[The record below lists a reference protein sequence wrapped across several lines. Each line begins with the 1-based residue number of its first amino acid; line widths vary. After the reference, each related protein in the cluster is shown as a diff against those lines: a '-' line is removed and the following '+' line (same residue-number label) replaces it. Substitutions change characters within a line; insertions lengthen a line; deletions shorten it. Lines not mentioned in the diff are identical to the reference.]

1 VAVIV
6 KSFVI
11 NRHGRLVFPS
21 NAWPRLDFSVFET
34 VGQLSAAVSRDFEA
48 KAPSASQIVSRLKA
62 GRYPS
67 RYEFLRDLGLHAFWV
82 NRFAITMY
90 DKRPTRWRDVPRDR
104 ADVFLP
110 LLTPWSGF
118 ERSSATIQ
126 RAYQALP
133 STWDEEIEQ
142 KIFEIM
148 FAVFAHV
155 RHDAAELPAIKPTVA
170 EFLADPRGRT
180 FVVSAHEP
188 DWPMYSRDEVINA
201 EADVPELEA
210 LLRWAM
216 VLHNQY
222 PWAGSATRLAA
233 GGEIGDDDFV
243 VLFYPR
249 DDEILDFIMRV
260 RAGQDAGSPNHAA
273 RSPLAA
279 PPAAKPPMAR
289 PVAGYPPVE
298 IRKAFSIMPRLE
310 SLAGVTGEYVC
321 TNEDII
327 RNASWNWS
335 PMTAGEIAAKTGIG
349 QRTYTQ
355 RSLEE
360 LAAQAARAALGQA
373 GRTPAEIG
381 AVLCCTCTS
390 QRLIP
395 SVATWL
401 SAELGIYQTHASADL
416 IAACAGLP
424 YGLLE
429 AIRILQEI
437 ERPILVVC
445 AEKFS
450 DKLGNV
456 RTSRMLFGDGA
467 AALVVGPAQGGDPDV
482 EVVQTFASGPAS
494 EVSAVIWPNPQF
506 DNNLTVYGPAVKAFV
521 QRYLAQMIGELRRL
535 PAPAGDPESLLE
547 AIDLVVPHQANR
559 VMVEQAALDAGL
571 SLDRLYFNVGRVG
584 NVSAA
589 SIPLA
594 IRDAVADGVI
604 SAPVRVFTPAFGAG
618 ATAGYAVMRVDPAVV
633 SLTQPRT
640 PGRPRAATAAS
651 AGGTTEDIRTGFGE

>member
-1 VAVIV
+1 M
-6 KSFVI
+6 KDFVI

-48 KAPSASQIVSRLKA
+48 KAPTAQQIVARLE
-62 GRYPS
+62 GGGYPN
-67 RYEFLRDLGLHAFWV
+67 RYELLRDLGLHAFWV

-104 ADVFLP
+104 DDVFLP
-110 LLTPWSGF
+110 LLTLWPGF
-118 ERSSATIQ
+118 ERSSGTIAS
-126 RAYQALP
+126 AYQALAP
-133 STWDEEIEQ
+133 GWDEEVEQ
-142 KIFEIM
+142 KIFDIM
-148 FAVFAHV
+148 LAVFAHV
-155 RHDAAELPAIKPTVA
+155 RHDAAELPAIKPTVG
-170 EFLADPRGRT
+170 EFLAGTRHLT
-180 FVVSAHEP
+180 FVMSAHEP
-188 DWPMYSRDEVINA
+188 DWPLYSRDEILNA
-201 EADVPELEA
+201 AAAVPELEA

-222 PWAGSATRLAA
+222 PWAGSTTRLAS
-233 GGEIGDDDFV
+233 GEEIGDDDFV

-249 DDEILDFIMRV
+249 DDEVGDFIRRV
-260 RAGQDAGSPNHAA
+260 RAGGDAGPPHK
-273 RSPLAA
+273 AA
-279 PPAAKPPMAR
+279 PVLMAR
-289 PVAGYPPVE
+289 PVADYPPVE
-298 IRKAFSIMPRLE
+298 IRKQFSIMPRLE

-335 PMTAGEIAAKTGIG
+335 PMTAGEIAAKTGIA
-349 QRTYTQ
+349 QRTYTH
-355 RSLEE
+355 RALEE
-360 LAAQAARAALGQA
+360 LAADAARAALDKA

-401 SAELGIYQTHASADL
+401 SAELGMFQTHASADL

-429 AIRILQEI
+429 AIRILQEVD
-437 ERPILVVC
+437 RPVLVVC

-467 AALVVGPAQGGDPDV
+467 AALVIGPAPGGGDPDV
-482 EVVQTFASGPAS
+482 EVIQTFASGPAG
-494 EVSAVIWPNPQF
+494 EVNAVVWPNPQF

-535 PAPAGDPESLLE
+535 PAPAGMRGSLLE
-547 AIDLVVPHQANR
+547 TIDVVVPHQANR
-559 VMVEQAALDAGL
+559 VMVEQAALGAGL
-571 SLDRLYFNVGRVG
+571 SLERLYFNVGRLG

-604 SAPVRVFTPAFGAG
+604 GAPTRVFTPAFGAG

-633 SLTQPRT
+633 SLAGPHAPARSPAST
-640 PGRPRAATAAS
+640 PAHTGA
-651 AGGTTEDIRTGFGE
+651 TTEDIRTGFGE